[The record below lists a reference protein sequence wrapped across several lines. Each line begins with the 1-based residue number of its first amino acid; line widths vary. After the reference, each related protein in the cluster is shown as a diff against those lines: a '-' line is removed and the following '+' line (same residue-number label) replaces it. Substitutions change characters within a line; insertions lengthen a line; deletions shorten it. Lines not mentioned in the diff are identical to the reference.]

1 MRDPDQTALPKI
13 LILAT
18 TSCAYPGADA
28 TGQAHLSY
36 PTNTYIV
43 NVPSPAVF
51 PEQFYF
57 DCFERGIGGII
68 VMSCGVECPYEG
80 AYEQLA
86 ARLDRVSLG
95 LRERGINQGRLKL
108 CSICTVCTKSF
119 VRAVSEMNEILAA
132 EPVATAAQE
141 VAS

>member
-1 MRDPDQTALPKI
+1 MPEDEHAMKAKI

-18 TSCAYPGADA
+18 SSCAYPGADA
-28 TGQAHLSY
+28 TGQAHLSC
-36 PTNTYIV
+36 PTNTYVV

-57 DCFERGIGGII
+57 DCFDRGIGGII

-86 ARLDRVSLG
+86 ARLDQVSLG

-119 VRAVSEMNEILAA
+119 VKVVTEMNDLL
-132 EPVATAAQE
+132 AQE
-141 VAS
+141 QVAP

>member
-1 MRDPDQTALPKI
+1 MREDERSMQPKI

-18 TSCAYPGADA
+18 SSCAYPGADA

-36 PTNTYIV
+36 STNTYV
-43 NVPSPAVF
+43 MNVPSPAVF

-57 DCFERGIGGII
+57 DCFDRGIGGII
-68 VMSCGVECPYEG
+68 VMSCGVECPYDG

-86 ARLDRVSLG
+86 ARLDQVSLAM
-95 LRERGINQGRLKL
+95 RERGITQGRLKL

-119 VRAVSEMNEILAA
+119 VKAVTEMNDLLAQ
-132 EPVATAAQE
+132 EE

>member
-1 MRDPDQTALPKI
+1 MHDPQRLPKI

-28 TGQAHLSY
+28 TGQAHMSY
-36 PTNTYIV
+36 PTNSYV
-43 NVPSPAVF
+43 MNVPSPAVF

-57 DCFERGIGGII
+57 DCFDRGIGGII

-119 VRAVSEMNEILAA
+119 VRAVTEMNELLAEEQQA
-132 EPVATAAQE
+132 LGSQE

>member
-1 MRDPDQTALPKI
+1 MSEKKDAGAPKI

-18 TSCAYPGADA
+18 SSCAYPGADA
-28 TGQAHLSY
+28 VGQAHLEY
-36 PTNTYIV
+36 PPNTYII

-51 PEQFYF
+51 PEDFYYT
-57 DCFERGIGGII
+57 CFEKGVGGII

-80 AYEQLA
+80 AYQRLA

-95 LRERGINQGRLKL
+95 LEERGINKERLKL

-119 VRAVSEMNEILAA
+119 LKAVNEMNDLLKSERG
-132 EPVATAAQE
+132 EP
-141 VAS
+141 S